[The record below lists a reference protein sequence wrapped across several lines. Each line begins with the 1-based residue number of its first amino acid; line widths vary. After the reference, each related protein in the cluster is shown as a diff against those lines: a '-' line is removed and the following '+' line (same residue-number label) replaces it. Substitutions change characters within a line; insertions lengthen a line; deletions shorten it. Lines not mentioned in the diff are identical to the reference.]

1 MINNK
6 NRIEKR
12 ATIVASFTATALI
25 IIKAVIGFMSGSVA
39 VLASAIDSILDL
51 VISLFNYFALNK
63 ASKPADDEFNYG
75 RGKIEAIAAV
85 IEGTIITISGLVI
98 LYVSIKKA
106 YLGEA
111 TNYLG
116 ISILVMFISIFL
128 TLFLVFYLNKV
139 AEKTDNL
146 VIKSDALHY
155 KTDLYSNGAI
165 LLALGLIYITGFEI
179 IDSIMGILIAI
190 YIIYSA
196 INLIKEALFIL
207 LDGAIDKEI
216 VEKIKRIIEE
226 EEMID
231 SYHYLKTRRSGNT
244 YFVDVHLV
252 FNSKDILLIDAHH
265 AGDRVEEKIMN
276 IDRDKEWAINIH
288 LDPIDDSIPNQ
299 YY

>member
-128 TLFLVFYLNKV
+128 TLFLVFYLNRV

>member
-51 VISLFNYFALNK
+51 IISLFNYFALNK

-98 LYVSIKKA
+98 LYVSIRKA
-106 YLGEA
+106 YLGES

-116 ISILVMFISIFL
+116 ASILIMSISIFL
-128 TLFLVFYLNKV
+128 TLFLVLYLNRV

-165 LLALGLIYITGFEI
+165 LLALGVIYITGFEI

-207 LDGAIDKEI
+207 LDAAIDKEI

-276 IDRDKEWAINIH
+276 IDKEKEWAINIH